1 MSKDDEYRAN
11 ADDCRQMAAK
21 ALRDEDRARWLQIA
35 AGWLS
40 LVRGQARN
48 PDLDAFEAMVADLP
62 PSRLRSGASTDRREQ
77 LFGSRIGGPV
87 PARIYSP

>member
-21 ALRDEDRARWLQIA
+21 ALRDEDKARWLQIA

-40 LVRGQARN
+40 LVRGQVRN
-48 PDLDAFEAMVADLP
+48 RDLDAFEAMVADLATRP
-62 PSRLRSGASTDRREQ
+62 DSFGRLN
-77 LFGSRIGGPV
+77 
-87 PARIYSP
+87 

>member
-11 ADDCRQMAAK
+11 ADDCRQMAAN
-21 ALRDEDRARWLQIA
+21 ALRDEDKARWLQIA

-48 PDLDAFEAMVADLP
+48 RDL
-62 PSRLRSGASTDRREQ
+62 
-77 LFGSRIGGPV
+77 
-87 PARIYSP
+87 